1 MVKFAQLALLDFTV
15 LAELLQLSK
24 CALQD
29 FTHRSVNHHVVNVLK
44 VFHVQIQHNLQ
55 LHAQILLIL
64 LQVRV
69 HVHHVLLDLF
79 VHKAK

>member
-1 MVKFAQLALLDFTV
+1 MLKFAQLALLDFTV

-24 CALQD
+24 HALQD

-44 VFHVQIQHNLQ
+44 VFLVQIRPNHQ

-64 LQVRV
+64 LQGRV
-69 HVHHVLLDLF
+69 NVHHVPLDQF
-79 VHKAK
+79 AHKDK